1 MAKYSLNIQPKSY
14 ALSLV
19 LLVLICFGSWQSVYA
34 ASRDIFKKPAA
45 TKVTTAAIKKP
56 TASTTAQV
64 EAGHL
69 KELMNILN
77 QNATVTYPVIEEIG
91 QLKQAESKANLSLN
105 ATPTLFNKTLPYL
118 LGLIVL
124 LILVIIIFLWRWL
137 RQKSK
142 LFFDQHQQNTSVKA
156 APTITPIKTI
166 ERIKTPI
173 KPISQEVIKKTV
185 SPEQSV
191 NRVKLKNNLPGVL
204 NLKDLGRQPKSR
216 TKRI

>member
-1 MAKYSLNIQPKSY
+1 MAKYSLNIQLKSY

-19 LLVLICFGSWQSVYA
+19 LLVLVCFGSWQLVYGA
-34 ASRDIFKKPAA
+34 TRDIFKKPAT
-45 TKVTTAAIKKP
+45 TKVATAVIKKP
-56 TASTTAQV
+56 ATSTTAQV
-64 EAGHL
+64 EAEHL

-77 QNATVTYPVIEEIG
+77 QNATITYPVIEEIG
-91 QLKQAESKANLSLN
+91 QLKQAESQENLNLN
-105 ATPTLFNKTLPYL
+105 TTPTLFNKTLPYL

-142 LFFDQHQQNTSVKA
+142 IFFDQHQQNTSVKA

-173 KPISQEVIKKTV
+173 KPINQKIIKKTV
-185 SPEQSV
+185 SPQPII
-191 NRVKLKNNLPGVL
+191 NQVKPKNNLPGVL
-204 NLKDLGRQPKSR
+204 NLKDLSQQPKSR